1 MLYCLL
7 HCSTQHHTHHVVHHL
22 PPTYSKQH
30 ADPYWVHWLDQVAI
44 AVVFLFRLVSNIRL
58 SFNLLDSLLKRC
70 VSFVYIHNFL
80 KGHMKTRKS
89 LVVQS
94 SNSQVFTH
102 PIINMA
108 QFCLT
113 SGIRRELLFS
123 TRYGLRCYNKAMPSL
138 HQKSDIADKE

>member
-1 MLYCLL
+1 MRKIKR
-7 HCSTQHHTHHVVHHL
+7 SRRRTRQRGRIIWQWSQR
-22 PPTYSKQH
+22 P
-30 ADPYWVHWLDQVAI
+30 
-44 AVVFLFRLVSNIRL
+44 

-80 KGHMKTRKS
+80 KGHMKTHKS

-94 SNSQVFTH
+94 LNFQVFTH
-102 PIINMA
+102 PSINMA

-123 TRYGLRCYNKAMPSL
+123 TRYCFRCYKQAMPSL
-138 HQKSDIADKE
+138 HQNSDVADKEKCTITLFGSPDLPHCSRVPDH